1 MALFMFT
8 VAPNSPLENA
18 PGGPA
23 RYVGKLLGGALS
35 KVGYTLGMKTPGVEV
50 NYLTLQEF
58 FNGEVA
64 GIGNLVD
71 AIRGKLVR

>member
-1 MALFMFT
+1 
-8 VAPNSPLENA
+8 
-18 PGGPA
+18 
-23 RYVGKLLGGALS
+23 
-35 KVGYTLGMKTPGVEV
+35 MKTPGVEV

>member
-1 MALFMFT
+1 MGARRT
-8 VAPNSPLENA
+8 TRPAGARPASAPTERPAEAAPAESAA
-18 PGGPA
+18 PGPA
-23 RYVGKLLGGALS
+23 A
-35 KVGYTLGMKTPGVEV
+35 YTLGMKTPGVEV